1 MNNSI
6 FGNQKTGSIIL
17 CMRVIDHT
25 EFLKIL
31 GKAFAKLIL
40 AGVIIGL
47 LHAHDLLVALI
58 LALHL
63 LRKFYLMFRKN
74 GNKNYVLV
82 LGMVLTGIFGV
93 LAEKWGIYYGYWE
106 YHDLSGSRTFPYWLP
121 FAWMLSF
128 YFIYD
133 LELKLLKVIHIDL
146 LKYKIIFA
154 LIIVAVF
161 PTIGEMITIALGVW
175 TYHWPYK
182 IIGVPVYA
190 IIALVVLHSFVQL
203 LLVIYCNQK
212 QIQDPIYTGLQKTK
226 PAKHPEK
233 KSQHQ

>member
-6 FGNQKTGSIIL
+6 FGFPKPGYIIPY
-17 CMRVIDHT
+17 MRVIHYT
-25 EFLKIL
+25 EFFQIL

-40 AGVIIGL
+40 AGVLIGL
-47 LHAHDLLVALI
+47 LHAYDLLVALI

-63 LRKFYLMFRKN
+63 FRKFYMMFGKN
-74 GNKNYVLV
+74 SNNNYVLL
-82 LGMVLTGIFGV
+82 LGMVLTGILGV
-93 LAEKWGIYYGYWE
+93 LAEKWGIRNGYWE
-106 YHDLSGSRTFPYWLP
+106 YHDLSENRTFPYWLP

-133 LELKLLKVIHIDL
+133 LETKLLKVIHIDQ

-154 LIIVAVF
+154 LIIVAIF
-161 PTIGEMITIALGVW
+161 PTVGEMITIALGVW

-182 IIGVPVYA
+182 ILGVPFYA

-203 LLVIYCNQK
+203 LLVIYCRQK
-212 QIQDPIYTGLQKTK
+212 QIKDPIYSGLQKTNLANK
-226 PAKHPEK
+226 PK
-233 KSQHQ
+233 

>member
-1 MNNSI
+1 MR
-6 FGNQKTGSIIL
+6 IL
-17 CMRVIDHT
+17 RTT
-25 EFLKIL
+25 EFFRIL
-31 GKAFAKLIL
+31 AKAFAKIIL
-40 AGVIIGL
+40 AGVVIGL
-47 LHAHDLLVALI
+47 LHANDFLVALI
-58 LALHL
+58 LALHM
-63 LRKFYLMFRKN
+63 LRKFYIMFGKN
-74 GNKNYVLV
+74 GSKNYVLV

-93 LAEKWGIYYGYWE
+93 LAEKWGIRNGYWE
-106 YHDLSGSRTFPYWLP
+106 YHDLSENRTFPYWLP

-133 LELKLLKVIHIDL
+133 LENKLLKLMHIDQ

-203 LLVIYCNQK
+203 LLVIYCKQK
-212 QIQDPIYTGLQKTK
+212 QIQDPIYSGLQNTK

-233 KSQHQ
+233 KSSDY